1 MNIILIIAGI
11 GLITGLFTLFSINI
25 VDFTTDIFQ
34 KIMAEPD
41 TLKFQVKKSN
51 GKRKLGFFKREI
63 KESIDILKLSKK
75 DKSFPLICLSSLIL
89 FTVGASI
96 SIMFDNIFSIP
107 ILAVGFMFIPFWYI
121 RLSQSHFKKEISA
134 QIETTL
140 SVITTSYIRSED
152 IVTAIE
158 ENIPYLNYSIATV
171 FKGFLYKVK
180 MVNPDIVSALR
191 EMRDKVDNAIFKEW
205 CDAMISCQYDR
216 SLKTVLTPI
225 VSKLSDM
232 RLVNGELENLIFEP
246 RKEFITMQILMLLNI
261 PLLYFLNK
269 DWYNVLMHST
279 PGQIVLSV
287 CFAVMFISMGFVVK
301 LTQPIEYK
309 R

>member
-1 MNIILIIAGI
+1 MNIILIIVGI
-11 GLITGLFTLFSINI
+11 GLITGLFTLFSINV
-25 VDFTTDIFQ
+25 VDFTTNIFSVFL
-34 KIMAEPD
+34 KEPKS
-41 TLKFQVKKSN
+41 LKYEIKKST
-51 GKRKLGFFKREI
+51 GKKKIGFFKREI
-63 KESIDILKLSKK
+63 KETFEILKLIGQ
-75 DKSFPLICLSSLIL
+75 DKHFPLICLSSLAL
-89 FTVGASI
+89 FTIGAFTAI
-96 SIMFDNIFSIP
+96 AFDNVFAVP
-107 ILAVGFMFIPFWYI
+107 ILALGFMFIPFWYI
-121 RLSQSHFKKEISA
+121 RLSQSHFKKEISTE
-134 QIETTL
+134 IETTL
-140 SVITTSYIRSED
+140 SVITTSYIRNED

-171 FKGFLYKVK
+171 FKAFLYKVK
-180 MVNPDIVSALR
+180 MVNPDIVLALK
-191 EMRDKVDNAIFKEW
+191 EMRDKIDNAIFKEW

-216 SLKTVLTPI
+216 SLKTILTPI

-301 LTQPIEYK
+301 LTQPIEYM